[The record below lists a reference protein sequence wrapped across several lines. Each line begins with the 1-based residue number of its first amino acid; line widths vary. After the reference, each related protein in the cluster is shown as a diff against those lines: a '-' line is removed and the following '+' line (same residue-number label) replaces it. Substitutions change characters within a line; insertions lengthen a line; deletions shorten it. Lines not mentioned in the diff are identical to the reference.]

1 MTSLLHLVYSPT
13 FAFGLIEAAQYTP
26 LYSSIG
32 LFRIYLFRIYLVIP
46 IGRGPAPTMEMKVA
60 VILSEAKDLQIRS
73 EAN

>member
-32 LFRIYLFRIYLVIP
+32 LFRIYLVIP